1 MRTYRICFLGCLL
14 WTGCFTGAYA
24 QVREDS
30 LFNISVAAFRNIYFD
45 EIKSNAQ
52 LYHGRKYAVEK
63 KIAEGFPYFLSDI
76 MKSGMLSYQG
86 IVYSPLNLHYDLVN
100 DQVVSTSYF
109 HDDLVTLYPEMIDSF
124 SIGPHIFIN
133 LGKVN
138 GLPEKGFYER
148 LLAGEPGLFVRRE
161 KKFRYGTGHQ
171 ESRYAEK
178 NNYFILI
185 KDQFYPANS
194 KKEMLDLF
202 SDQSEALN
210 KFIRTHKINFKEDFE
225 SALLHCVIYYSGLKH
240 S

>member
-1 MRTYRICFLGCLL
+1 MRTYRICFWGCLL
-14 WTGCFTGAYA
+14 WTGCFTVGYA
-24 QVREDS
+24 QSPEDS
-30 LFNISVAAFRNIYFD
+30 LFKKSVAAFRNIYFD

-63 KIAEGFPYFLSDI
+63 KIAEGFPYFDADV
-76 MKSGMLSYQG
+76 MKSGTLSYQG
-86 IVYSPLNLHYDLVN
+86 IVYSPVNLHYDLVD

-109 HDDLVTLYPEMIDSF
+109 HDDLVMLYPDLVDSF
-124 SIGPHIFIN
+124 SIGSHIFIN
-133 LGKVN
+133 LMKLN

-171 ESRYAEK
+171 ESRYAEI

-185 KDQFYPANS
+185 KDHFYPSDS
-194 KKEMLDLF
+194 KKEMLELF
-202 SDQSEALN
+202 NDQSEALN

-225 SALLHCVIYYSGLKH
+225 SALLRCVIYYSGLKH